1 MHIVSTSNNNPL
13 PFGGGFFVIFAA
25 CFQNP
30 FVYMRTV
37 RFFAAIMLGLAL
49 FFTGCNSSK
58 TTQQQEAFFTWEDSY
73 HRPIELKE
81 APQRIVS
88 ISPAIT
94 EVMFLV
100 GAQNKLV
107 GVSDFC
113 KYPPETE
120 KITKVGGM
128 HDINFEVLLSLHP
141 DVVLIGSMI
150 SQQDVE
156 AIEKMGIPVICIV
169 EESSLEGMSEMMEV
183 IGRIT
188 QCEEKGNAE
197 AEKWREKIADRKA
210 NAPAPENRKCVYYV
224 VGFGDGG
231 DFTAPKD
238 THIQEII
245 ELAGARNAGDSLTG
259 WNISREYLFKVN
271 PDIILV
277 RNEDKEAF
285 QSRYPYTLL
294 DAVKNNRV
302 YGIESGWIDVVSL
315 RNMDAVDYIAKIC
328 GEN

>member
-1 MHIVSTSNNNPL
+1 M
-13 PFGGGFFVIFAA
+13 
-25 CFQNP
+25 
-30 FVYMRTV
+30 
-37 RFFAAIMLGLAL
+37 
-49 FFTGCNSSK
+49 
-58 TTQQQEAFFTWEDSY
+58 
-73 HRPIELKE
+73 ELKE

-100 GAQNKLV
+100 GAQDKLV
-107 GVSDFC
+107 GISDFC

-120 KITKVGGM
+120 KIKKVGGM

-150 SQQDVE
+150 SQQDVD

-169 EESSLEGMSEMMEV
+169 EESSLEGMAEMMEV

-188 QCEEKGNAE
+188 QHEEKGNAE
-197 AEKWREKIADRKA
+197 AKKWREKITELKA
-210 NAPAPENRKCVYYV
+210 NAPVPKDRKCVYYV

-231 DFTAPKD
+231 DFTAPKN

-245 ELAGARNAGDSLTG
+245 ELAGARNAGDSLSG
-259 WNISREYLFKVN
+259 WNISREYLFKTN

-285 QSRYPYTLL
+285 VSRYPYTLL
-294 DAVKNNRV
+294 DAVKAGRV

-315 RNMDAVDYIAKIC
+315 RNMQAVDYVREIC
-328 GEN
+328 N

>member
-1 MHIVSTSNNNPL
+1 MMRKPQTRIRRNRFAYVLCSLLLISL
-13 PFGGGFFVIFAA
+13 FGA
-25 CFQNP
+25 CHSP
-30 FVYMRTV
+30 
-37 RFFAAIMLGLAL
+37 
-49 FFTGCNSSK
+49 K
-58 TTQQQEAFFTWEDSY
+58 TARQKEAFFTWEDSY

-100 GAQNKLV
+100 GAQDKLV
-107 GVSDFC
+107 GISDFC
-113 KYPPETE
+113 KFPPETE

-128 HDINFEVLLSLHP
+128 HNINFEVLLSLHP
-141 DVVLIGSMI
+141 DVVLIGSMV
-150 SQQDVE
+150 SQKDVD
-156 AIEKMGIPVICIV
+156 AIEQMGIPVVCIV

-197 AEKWREKIADRKA
+197 AAQWRKKIAERKTH
-210 NAPAPENRKCVYYV
+210 APAPENRKCVYYV

-231 DFTAPKD
+231 DFTAPKN

-259 WNISREYLFKVN
+259 WNISREYLFKVD

-277 RNEDKEAF
+277 RREDSAAF
-285 QSRYPYTLL
+285 VSRHPYTQLN
-294 DAVKNNRV
+294 AVKGGRV

-315 RNMDAVDYIAKIC
+315 RNMNAVDYIAEIC
-328 GEN
+328 GNR

>member
-1 MHIVSTSNNNPL
+1 MRNRVYYFAVIILGIVL
-13 PFGGGFFVIFAA
+13 CLAA
-25 CFQNP
+25 CHTP
-30 FVYMRTV
+30 
-37 RFFAAIMLGLAL
+37 
-49 FFTGCNSSK
+49 K
-58 TTQQQEAFFTWEDSY
+58 TTSQEAFFTWEDSY
-73 HRPIELKE
+73 HRQVQLDT

-100 GAQNKLV
+100 GAQDKLV
-107 GVSDFC
+107 GISDFC

-128 HDINFEVLLSLHP
+128 HNINFEQLLSLHP

-150 SQQDVE
+150 SQQDVD

-169 EESSLEGMSEMMEV
+169 EESSLEGMAEMMEV
-183 IGRIT
+183 VGKIA
-188 QCEEKGNAE
+188 QCEEKGNIE
-197 AEKWREKIADRKA
+197 AKKWREKIAERKS

-259 WNISREYLFKVN
+259 WNISREYLFKIN

-294 DAVKNNRV
+294 DAVKNGRV

-315 RNMDAVDYIAKIC
+315 RNMDAVDYIAGIC

>member
-1 MHIVSTSNNNPL
+1 MKRSVRI
-13 PFGGGFFVIFAA
+13 FVLFLI
-25 CFQNP
+25 
-30 FVYMRTV
+30 
-37 RFFAAIMLGLAL
+37 GLSL
-49 FFTGCNSSK
+49 FFTACHSPK
-58 TTQQQEAFFTWEDSY
+58 TPSQEAFFTWEDSY
-73 HRPIELKE
+73 NRHVQLDT

-113 KYPPETE
+113 KYPPETAL
-120 KITKVGGM
+120 ITKVGGM
-128 HDINFEVLLSLHP
+128 HNINFEQLLSLHP

-150 SQQDVE
+150 SQQDVD

-169 EESSLEGMSEMMEV
+169 EESSLEGMAEMMEV
-183 IGRIT
+183 VGKIT
-188 QCEEKGNAE
+188 QCEEKGKAE
-197 AEKWREKIADRKA
+197 AASWREKIAERKA
-210 NAPAPENRKCVYYV
+210 HAPNPEDRKCVYYV

-231 DFTAPKD
+231 DFTSPKD

-245 ELAGARNAGDSLTG
+245 ELAGARNAGDSLSG

-277 RNEDKEAF
+277 RNEDKDAF

-294 DAVKNNRV
+294 DAVKNGRV

-315 RNMDAVDYIAKIC
+315 RNMKAVDYIAEIC
-328 GEN
+328 GN

>member
-1 MHIVSTSNNNPL
+1 MIRKTS
-13 PFGGGFFVIFAA
+13 FA
-25 CFQNP
+25 C
-30 FVYMRTV
+30 
-37 RFFAAIMLGLAL
+37 IIISL
-49 FFTGCNSSK
+49 FLILLFPTCHSPK
-58 TTQQQEAFFTWEDSY
+58 TNQQQEVFFTWEDSY

-100 GAQNKLV
+100 GAQDKLV
-107 GVSDFC
+107 GISDFC

-128 HDINFEVLLSLHP
+128 HNINFEVLLSLHP

-150 SQQDVE
+150 SQQDVD
-156 AIEKMGIPVICIV
+156 AIEKMGIPVVCIV

-197 AEKWREKIADRKA
+197 AAQWREKIAERKA
-210 NAPAPENRKCVYYV
+210 HAPAPGNRKCVYYV

-231 DFTAPKD
+231 DFTAPKN

-259 WNISREYLFKVN
+259 WNISREYLFKVD

-277 RNEDKEAF
+277 RREDSAAF
-285 QSRYPYTLL
+285 VSRHPYTQLN
-294 DAVKNNRV
+294 AVKAGHV

-315 RNMDAVDYIAKIC
+315 RNMNAVDYIAEIC
-328 GEN
+328 GNR

>member
-1 MHIVSTSNNNPL
+1 MNKIHFNR
-13 PFGGGFFVIFAA
+13 FFGFFSCALLLTLLLTA
-25 CFQNP
+25 CH
-30 FVYMRTV
+30 
-37 RFFAAIMLGLAL
+37 
-49 FFTGCNSSK
+49 SSK
-58 TTQQQEAFFTWEDSY
+58 TTQTQEAFFTWEDSY
-73 HRPIELKE
+73 QRHVELKE

-100 GAQNKLV
+100 GAQDKLV
-107 GVSDFC
+107 GISDFC

-120 KITKVGGM
+120 KIKKVGGM

-150 SQQDVE
+150 SQQDVD

-169 EESSLEGMSEMMEV
+169 EESSLEGMAEMMEV

-197 AEKWREKIADRKA
+197 AEKWREKISELKA
-210 NAPAPENRKCVYYV
+210 NAPAPKDRKCVYYV

-259 WNISREYLFKVN
+259 WNISREYLFKTN
-271 PDIILV
+271 PDVILI
-277 RNEDKEAF
+277 RNEDKDAF
-285 QSRYPYTLL
+285 VSRYPYTLL
-294 DAVKNNRV
+294 EAVKAGRV

-315 RNMDAVDYIAKIC
+315 RNMKAVEYVREIC
-328 GEN
+328 EDDEGR

>member
-1 MHIVSTSNNNPL
+1 MFMRKSIRL
-13 PFGGGFFVIFAA
+13 FILFLFGLSLFLTA
-25 CFQNP
+25 CH
-30 FVYMRTV
+30 
-37 RFFAAIMLGLAL
+37 
-49 FFTGCNSSK
+49 SSK
-58 TTQQQEAFFTWEDSY
+58 TSSQEVFFTWEDSY
-73 HRPIELKE
+73 NRPVTLAE

-100 GAQNKLV
+100 GAQDKLV

-128 HDINFEVLLSLHP
+128 HNINFEQLLSLHP

-150 SQQDVE
+150 SQQDVD

-169 EESSLEGMSEMMEV
+169 EEKSLEGMAEMMEV

-197 AEKWREKIADRKA
+197 AKNWREKIAERKA
-210 NAPAPENRKCVYYV
+210 HAPNPDDRKCVYYV

-231 DFTAPKD
+231 DFTSPKD

-259 WNISREYLFKVN
+259 WNISREYLFKIN

-294 DAVKNNRV
+294 DAVKNGRV

-315 RNMDAVDYIAKIC
+315 RNMNAVDYIAGIC
-328 GEN
+328 GE

>member
-1 MHIVSTSNNNPL
+1 MMKQKNLFALLWVLLT
-13 PFGGGFFVIFAA
+13 VFAA
-25 CFQNP
+25 CHSPN
-30 FVYMRTV
+30 T
-37 RFFAAIMLGLAL
+37 A
-49 FFTGCNSSK
+49 
-58 TTQQQEAFFTWEDSY
+58 QQDAFFTWEDSY
-73 HRPIELKE
+73 HRQVQLNT

-100 GAQNKLV
+100 GAQDKLV
-107 GVSDFC
+107 GISDFC

-120 KITKVGGM
+120 KITTVGGM
-128 HDINFEVLLSLHP
+128 HNINFEVLLSLHP

-150 SQQDVE
+150 SQQDVD

-169 EESSLEGMSEMMEV
+169 EESSLEGMAEMMEV
-183 IGRIT
+183 VGKIA
-188 QCEEKGNAE
+188 QCEEKGNTE
-197 AEKWREKIADRKA
+197 AKKWREKIAERKS

-231 DFTAPKD
+231 DFTAPKN
-238 THIQEII
+238 THIEEII
-245 ELAGARNAGDSLTG
+245 ELAGARNAGDSLTD
-259 WNISREYLFKVN
+259 WNISREYLFKIN
-271 PDIILV
+271 PDLILV

-285 QSRYPYTLL
+285 VSRYPYTLL
-294 DAVKNNRV
+294 DAVKNGRV

-315 RNMDAVDYIAKIC
+315 RNMDAVDFIAGIC

>member
-1 MHIVSTSNNNPL
+1 MMRKPQTRIRRNRFAYVLCSLLFISL
-13 PFGGGFFVIFAA
+13 FGA
-25 CFQNP
+25 CHSP
-30 FVYMRTV
+30 
-37 RFFAAIMLGLAL
+37 
-49 FFTGCNSSK
+49 K
-58 TTQQQEAFFTWEDSY
+58 TARQKEAFFTWEDSY

-100 GAQNKLV
+100 GAQDKLV
-107 GVSDFC
+107 GISDFC
-113 KYPPETE
+113 KFPPETE

-128 HDINFEVLLSLHP
+128 HNINFEVLLSLHP
-141 DVVLIGSMI
+141 DVVLIGSMV
-150 SQQDVE
+150 SQKDVD
-156 AIEKMGIPVICIV
+156 AIEQMGIPVVCIV

-197 AEKWREKIADRKA
+197 AAQWREKIAERKTH
-210 NAPAPENRKCVYYV
+210 APAPENRKCVYYV

-231 DFTAPKD
+231 DFTAPKN

-259 WNISREYLFKVN
+259 WNISREYLFKVD

-277 RNEDKEAF
+277 RREDSAAF
-285 QSRYPYTLL
+285 VSRHPYTQLN
-294 DAVKNNRV
+294 AVKGGSV

-315 RNMDAVDYIAKIC
+315 RNMNAVDYIAEIC
-328 GEN
+328 GNR

>member
-1 MHIVSTSNNNPL
+1 MIRRNI
-13 PFGGGFFVIFAA
+13 FGSILSSLLLILLFSA
-25 CFQNP
+25 CHSP
-30 FVYMRTV
+30 
-37 RFFAAIMLGLAL
+37 
-49 FFTGCNSSK
+49 K
-58 TTQQQEAFFTWEDSY
+58 TAQKEAFFTWEDSY
-73 HRPIELKE
+73 HRQVQLDT
-81 APQRIVS
+81 APVRIVS

-100 GAQNKLV
+100 GAQDKLV

-156 AIEKMGIPVICIV
+156 SIEKMGIPVICIV
-169 EESSLEGMSEMMEV
+169 EESSLEGMAEMMEV

-188 QCEEKGNAE
+188 QCEAKGNAE
-197 AEKWREKIADRKA
+197 AEKWREKITERKA
-210 NAPAPENRKCVYYV
+210 HAPNPEDRKCVYYV

-231 DFTAPKD
+231 DFTAPKN

-285 QSRYPYTLL
+285 VSRHPYTSL
-294 DAVKNNRV
+294 DAVKNGRV

-315 RNMDAVDYIAKIC
+315 RNMDAVDYIAGIC
-328 GEN
+328 GE

>member
-1 MHIVSTSNNNPL
+1 MMMRKPQTRIRRNRFAYVLCSLLLISL
-13 PFGGGFFVIFAA
+13 FGA
-25 CFQNP
+25 CHSP
-30 FVYMRTV
+30 
-37 RFFAAIMLGLAL
+37 
-49 FFTGCNSSK
+49 K
-58 TTQQQEAFFTWEDSY
+58 TARQKEAFFTWEDSY

-100 GAQNKLV
+100 GAQDKLV
-107 GVSDFC
+107 GISDFC
-113 KYPPETE
+113 KFPPETE

-128 HDINFEVLLSLHP
+128 HNINFEVLLSLHP
-141 DVVLIGSMI
+141 DVVLIGSMV
-150 SQQDVE
+150 SQKDVD
-156 AIEKMGIPVICIV
+156 AIEQMGIPVVCIV

-197 AEKWREKIADRKA
+197 AAQWREKIAERKTH
-210 NAPAPENRKCVYYV
+210 APAPENRKCVYYV

-231 DFTAPKD
+231 DFTAPKN

-259 WNISREYLFKVN
+259 WNISREYLFKVD

-277 RNEDKEAF
+277 RREDSAAF
-285 QSRYPYTLL
+285 VSRHPYTQLN
-294 DAVKNNRV
+294 AVKGGSV

-315 RNMDAVDYIAKIC
+315 RNMNAVDYIAEIC
-328 GEN
+328 GNR

>member
-1 MHIVSTSNNNPL
+1 MRETTKFLAVLLLGVLLCAT
-13 PFGGGFFVIFAA
+13 A
-25 CFQNP
+25 CHSP
-30 FVYMRTV
+30 
-37 RFFAAIMLGLAL
+37 
-49 FFTGCNSSK
+49 K
-58 TTQQQEAFFTWEDSY
+58 TTTQEAFFTWEDSY
-73 HRPIELKE
+73 HRHVQLDT

-100 GAQNKLV
+100 GAQDKLV
-107 GVSDFC
+107 GVSEFC

-128 HDINFEVLLSLHP
+128 HNINFEVLLSLHP

-150 SQQDVE
+150 SQKDVD

-169 EESSLEGMSEMMEV
+169 EESSLEGMAEMMEV
-183 IGRIT
+183 VGKIS

-197 AEKWREKIADRKA
+197 ATKWKEKINDRRA

-231 DFTAPKD
+231 DFTAPKN
-238 THIQEII
+238 THIEEII

-259 WNISREYLFKVN
+259 WNISREYLFKIN

-285 QSRYPYTLL
+285 QTRYPYTLL
-294 DAVKNNRV
+294 DAVKNGQV

-315 RNMDAVDYIAKIC
+315 RNMQAVDYIAEIC
-328 GEN
+328 GNAETRGNN

>member
-1 MHIVSTSNNNPL
+1 MPPDFKTRL
-13 PFGGGFFVIFAA
+13 F
-25 CFQNP
+25 
-30 FVYMRTV
+30 MRKT
-37 RFFAAIMLGLAL
+37 AL
-49 FFTGCNSSK
+49 FFAFLLLGTALLFSGCHSPK
-58 TTQQQEAFFTWEDSY
+58 TTTQEAFFTWEDSY
-73 HRPIELKE
+73 HRHIQLDT

-100 GAQNKLV
+100 GAQDKLV
-107 GVSDFC
+107 GISDFC

-120 KITKVGGM
+120 KITKIGGM
-128 HDINFEVLLSLHP
+128 HNINFEQLLSLHP

-150 SQQDVE
+150 SQKDVD
-156 AIEKMGIPVICIV
+156 AIEKMGIPVVCIV
-169 EESSLEGMSEMMEV
+169 EESSLEGMAEMMEV

-188 QCEEKGNAE
+188 QHEEKGKAE
-197 AEKWREKIADRKA
+197 AEKWKAKIAERKA
-210 NAPAPENRKCVYYV
+210 NAPDPENRKCVYYV

-231 DFTAPKD
+231 DFTAPKK

-259 WNISREYLFKVN
+259 WNISREYLFKIN

-294 DAVKNNRV
+294 DAVKAGHV

-315 RNMDAVDYIAKIC
+315 RNMNAVDYIAEIC
-328 GEN
+328 KTTRTTKTTKE